1 MNILAWVLGGFCVLL
16 ICVVIVLYDALTISV
31 AERERWYEPIK
42 PVEFEILDGEVFDD
56 ER

>member
-1 MNILAWVLGGFCVLL
+1 MNILVWVLGGFCLLLVCVVVLL
-16 ICVVIVLYDALTISV
+16 HDALTISV

-42 PVEFEILDGEVFDD
+42 PVEFEYLHGEDDD

>member
-1 MNILAWVLGGFCVLL
+1 MNILAWVLGGFCLL
-16 ICVVIVLYDALTISV
+16 LVCAVIVLYDALTISV

-42 PVEFEILDGEVFDD
+42 PVEFEYLNREEDD